1 MRHIP
6 EAEVADGDGLCLLEG
21 REVHGGQLRV
31 VAADVSNGDGS
42 EARGEWLK
50 S

>member
-1 MRHIP
+1 MP

-31 VAADVSNGDGS
+31 VASGTGDRDGS
-42 EARGEWLK
+42 EAGGEWSK
-50 S
+50 P